1 MDKKQ
6 RLIVYI
12 LLAVMIAGA
21 VFLLIIR
28 GRNRIASESRVLVYF
43 VGYNQE
49 KQESYL
55 APLQRELGKIS
66 GLEDKIRF
74 GIEQLFKGLTEEEK
88 TRVAKVAVKLLGHP
102 DNIVVF
108 EAAFL
113 LKELKM
119 PCSYPHVINKLKE
132 TPTCMSL
139 ETRRMLRATA
149 ESIALEVT
157 GELFTMTGNY
167 RKGDWNRQVFERMKK
182 HNEMLRGLE
191 KPIRQKALLKK

>member
-28 GRNRIASESRVLVYF
+28 ERNRIASESRVLVYF

-88 TRVAKVAVKLLGHP
+88 TTELTNAVVEDALLLNVRIEGDTVYLDFSKEIEQGGGTAMMTDRLAQIVFTATQFHPVTKV
-102 DNIVVF
+102 
-108 EAAFL
+108 
-113 LKELKM
+113 
-119 PCSYPHVINKLKE
+119 
-132 TPTCMSL
+132 
-139 ETRRMLRATA
+139 RMLINGKFIKYF
-149 ESIALEVT
+149 S
-157 GELFTMTGNY
+157 
-167 RKGDWNRQVFERMKK
+167 GDGITDVEHPMSRDDFQYTVR
-182 HNEMLRGLE
+182 
-191 KPIRQKALLKK
+191 